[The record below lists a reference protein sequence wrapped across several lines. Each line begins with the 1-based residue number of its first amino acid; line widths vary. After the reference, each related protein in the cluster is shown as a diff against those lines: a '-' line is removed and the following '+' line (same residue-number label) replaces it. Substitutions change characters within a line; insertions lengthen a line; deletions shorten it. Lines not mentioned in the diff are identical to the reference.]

1 MRRGAKTSSL
11 LHELTRRY
19 GYGIGYG
26 MPSAT
31 KATYSLD
38 SETLEKLKRLS
49 HRWQVS
55 KTEALRRAV
64 HRAAESVPSPEE
76 RIAALH
82 SLQRWAKEKRIDLE
96 KWKKTIK
103 DGRR

>member
-1 MRRGAKTSSL
+1 
-11 LHELTRRY
+11 
-19 GYGIGYG
+19 

-38 SETLEKLKRLS
+38 SETLDKLNRLS
-49 HRWQVS
+49 HHWQVS

-64 HRAAESVPSPEE
+64 QRAAEAVPSREE
-76 RIAALH
+76 RIAALQ

-96 KWKKTIK
+96 KWKRMIK

>member
-1 MRRGAKTSSL
+1 
-11 LHELTRRY
+11 
-19 GYGIGYG
+19 

-38 SETLEKLKRLS
+38 SDTLEKLNRLS

-64 HRAAESVPSPEE
+64 QRAAAIVPSSEE
-76 RIAALH
+76 RIDALH
-82 SLQRWAKEKRIDLE
+82 SLQQWAKEKRINLKE
-96 KWKKTIK
+96 WQKMIK

>member
-1 MRRGAKTSSL
+1 
-11 LHELTRRY
+11 
-19 GYGIGYG
+19 

-38 SETLEKLKRLS
+38 SDTLEKLNRLS

-64 HRAAESVPSPEE
+64 HRAAEIAPSSEE
-76 RIAALH
+76 RIEALH
-82 SLQRWAKEKRIDLE
+82 SLQRWAKEKRINLKE
-96 KWKKTIK
+96 WQKMIK

>member
-1 MRRGAKTSSL
+1 M
-11 LHELTRRY
+11 
-19 GYGIGYG
+19 
-26 MPSAT
+26 
-31 KATYSLD
+31 D
-38 SETLEKLKRLS
+38 SETLEKLNRLS

-64 HRAAESVPSPEE
+64 QRAAEAAPSPEE

-96 KWKKTIK
+96 KWKKLIK
-103 DGRR
+103 RGRR

>member
-1 MRRGAKTSSL
+1 
-11 LHELTRRY
+11 
-19 GYGIGYG
+19 

-38 SETLEKLKRLS
+38 PDTLEKLNRLS

-64 HRAAESVPSPEE
+64 HRAAEIAPSPEE
-76 RIAALH
+76 RIDALH
-82 SLQRWAKEKRIDLE
+82 SLQRWAKEKKVNL
-96 KWKKTIK
+96 KQWQKTIK
-103 DGRR
+103 DGRC

>member
-1 MRRGAKTSSL
+1 
-11 LHELTRRY
+11 
-19 GYGIGYG
+19 

-38 SETLEKLKRLS
+38 SETLETLNRLS

-55 KTEALRRAV
+55 KTEALRRAL
-64 HRAAESVPSPEE
+64 HQAAEAVPSPAE

>member
-1 MRRGAKTSSL
+1 
-11 LHELTRRY
+11 
-19 GYGIGYG
+19 

-38 SETLEKLKRLS
+38 SETLEKLNRLS
-49 HRWQVS
+49 RRWQVS

-64 HRAAESVPSPEE
+64 HRAAETAPSAEE

-82 SLQRWAKEKRIDLE
+82 SLQRWAKEKRVNLE
-96 KWKKTIK
+96 KWKKMIK
-103 DGRR
+103 DGHR

>member
-1 MRRGAKTSSL
+1 M
-11 LHELTRRY
+11 
-19 GYGIGYG
+19 GYG

-31 KATYSLD
+31 KVTYSLD
-38 SETLEKLKRLS
+38 SETLEKLNRLS

-64 HRAAESVPSPEE
+64 HRAAEIAPSPEE
-76 RIAALH
+76 RVAALH
-82 SLQRWAKEKRIDLE
+82 TLQRWAKEKRVNLE
-96 KWKKTIK
+96 KWQKMIK

>member
-1 MRRGAKTSSL
+1 M
-11 LHELTRRY
+11 
-19 GYGIGYG
+19 YG
-26 MPSAT
+26 MSSTT

-38 SETLEKLKRLS
+38 SATLEKLNRLS

-55 KTEALRRAV
+55 KTEVLRRAV
-64 HRAAESVPSPEE
+64 HQAAEMAAPSPEE
-76 RIAALH
+76 RLAALH
-82 SLQRWAKEKRIDLE
+82 TLQQWVKEKRIDLE

>member
-1 MRRGAKTSSL
+1 
-11 LHELTRRY
+11 
-19 GYGIGYG
+19 

-38 SETLEKLKRLS
+38 PDTLEKLNRLS

-64 HRAAESVPSPEE
+64 HRAAEVAPSFQE
-76 RIAALH
+76 RIDALH
-82 SLQRWAKEKRIDLE
+82 SLQRWAEEKRINLKE
-96 KWKKTIK
+96 WQKMIK

>member
-1 MRRGAKTSSL
+1 M
-11 LHELTRRY
+11 
-19 GYGIGYG
+19 GYG

-38 SETLEKLKRLS
+38 SATLEKLNRLS
-49 HRWQVS
+49 RRWQVT
-55 KTEALRRAV
+55 KTEALRRAL
-64 HRAAESVPSPEE
+64 HQAAEATPSPEE
-76 RIAALH
+76 RLAALH
-82 SLQRWAKEKRIDLE
+82 SLQRWAKEKRIDFK

>member
-1 MRRGAKTSSL
+1 
-11 LHELTRRY
+11 
-19 GYGIGYG
+19 

-38 SETLEKLKRLS
+38 SETLEKLNGLS
-49 HRWQVS
+49 RRWQVS

-64 HRAAESVPSPEE
+64 RRAAEAVPSHEE

-82 SLQRWAKEKRIDLE
+82 SLQHWAKEKRIDLE
-96 KWKKTIK
+96 KWKELIK
-103 DGRR
+103 NGRR